1 MSLKKYL
8 EHHIKVHTLR
18 IELMDGKIL
27 LYKIS
32 ADVKEDLEKWL
43 TVKVSDLIESHNVFL
58 SFYSVS
64 DRMVFIKIS
73 SIKRIIFSWDVITQL
88 AEVSSYRDNFGV
100 TFKDEEDTIIPRLII
115 QLRNNPEP
123 LVFEDLDPASD
134 FLGID
139 EQSFQN
145 THFLNGGFLTVKDED
160 GEQNYIPMI
169 NIECIEVER
178 VYIFPDDMGEEMQN
192 MRNSRDNVN

>member
-43 TVKVSDLIESHNVFL
+43 TVNVSDLIGSHNVFL

-64 DRMVFIKIS
+64 DRMVFIKIR
-73 SIKRIIFSWDVITQL
+73 SIKRIMFCWDVITQL

-100 TFKDEEDTIIPRLII
+100 TFEDEEDTIIPRLII
-115 QLRNNPEP
+115 QLRNNSEP
-123 LVFEDLDPASD
+123 LVYEDLDPNSD

-145 THFLNGGFLTVKDED
+145 MHFLKGGFLTVKDED

-178 VYIFPDDMGEEMQN
+178 VYIFPDDMWEEMQN
-192 MRNSRDNVN
+192 MRNRRNNVN

>member
-1 MSLKKYL
+1 MLRVQRKINNDKKNYMSLKKYL

-123 LVFEDLDPASD
+123 LV
-134 FLGID
+134 
-139 EQSFQN
+139 
-145 THFLNGGFLTVKDED
+145 
-160 GEQNYIPMI
+160 Y
-169 NIECIEVER
+169 
-178 VYIFPDDMGEEMQN
+178 EEL
-192 MRNSRDNVN
+192 